1 MMRADL
7 TPDER
12 ETLSKMTKN
21 PRLVIQLT
29 PQLISNKKFL
39 KTTSVALE
47 VRVPV
52 EHERIYLEI
61 LDRLNERASLLQ
73 EGEVD
78 IVLDERIGI
87 FSPTMQRRTAPS
99 YVKTSC
105 ENKMPKCSQ
114 HWWYQYSDIPL
125 KREKQLLKPSR
136 RRNDTP
142 INNKFSS
149 EHSKNNSNGI
159 VSRNRKISCLN

>member
-1 MMRADL
+1 MRADL

-21 PRLVIQLT
+21 PKLVIQLT
-29 PQLISNKKFL
+29 PQLISNKKFS

-47 VRVPV
+47 VRVPA

-78 IVLDERIGI
+78 IVLDEQIGI
-87 FSPTMQRRTAPS
+87 FFSLLCEDGPPQVIRKPHA
-99 YVKTSC
+99 KT
-105 ENKMPKCSQ
+105 KF
-114 HWWYQYSDIPL
+114 
-125 KREKQLLKPSR
+125 
-136 RRNDTP
+136 RNAVNIGGTN
-142 INNKFSS
+142 IR
-149 EHSKNNSNGI
+149 I
-159 VSRNRKISCLN
+159 YL